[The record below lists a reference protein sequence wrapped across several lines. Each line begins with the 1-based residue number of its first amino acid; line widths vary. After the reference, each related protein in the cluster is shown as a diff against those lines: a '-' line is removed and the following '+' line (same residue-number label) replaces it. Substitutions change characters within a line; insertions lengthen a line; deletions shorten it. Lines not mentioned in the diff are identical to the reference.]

1 MFQPFELF
9 KIEYIN
15 RLTRMDKKYLV
26 SQSYE
31 KAFDHFEET
40 TTDILITDYDQLE
53 LAQIHYSAV
62 KHDKYA
68 SIIDLTNPKHKNKI
82 IEMLQ
87 PDSGYRLYWAIVKSM
102 DEIKKRMDLKY
113 KDNIRRYL
121 MKQTTWRI
129 DASDHI
135 RASLQVIYGELF
147 IILKRGNQTLRVKFD
162 DIQKA

>member
-15 RLTRMDKKYLV
+15 RLIRMDKKYLV
-26 SQSYE
+26 SQSYN

-40 TTDILITDYDQLE
+40 KTDILITDYDQLG

-87 PDSGYRLYWAIVKSM
+87 PDSGYRIYWAIVKSM

-113 KDNIRRYL
+113 KNNIHRYIT
-121 MKQTTWRI
+121 KHTTWRI

-162 DIQKA
+162 DIEKA

>member
-15 RLTRMDKKYLV
+15 RLIRMDKKYLV
-26 SQSYE
+26 SQSYN

-40 TTDILITDYDQLE
+40 KTDILITDYDQLG

-87 PDSGYRLYWAIVKSM
+87 PDSGYRIYWAIVKSM

-113 KDNIRRYL
+113 KNNIHRYIT
-121 MKQTTWRI
+121 KHTTWRI

-135 RASLQVIYGELF
+135 RPSLQVIYGELF

-162 DIQKA
+162 DIEKA